1 MPEIKIFDALPEE
14 EILAQMCHFQQDTH
28 TFPLGGNVHVEHR
41 VTAYLL
47 RPLVVELSGR
57 RIVPECV
64 IFGIISPIHPYLEAQ
79 HVAHDPELVVIREEG
94 AQKRNGYDFLI
105 RTPLQQYPVVQMESA

>member
-1 MPEIKIFDALPEE
+1 
-14 EILAQMCHFQQDTH
+14 MCHFQQDTH

-64 IFGIISPIHPYLEAQ
+64 IFGIISPVHPYLEAQ
-79 HVAHDPELVVIREEG
+79 HVAHGVELEEIGDIG
-94 AQKRNGYDFLI
+94 AD
-105 RTPLQQYPVVQMESA
+105 